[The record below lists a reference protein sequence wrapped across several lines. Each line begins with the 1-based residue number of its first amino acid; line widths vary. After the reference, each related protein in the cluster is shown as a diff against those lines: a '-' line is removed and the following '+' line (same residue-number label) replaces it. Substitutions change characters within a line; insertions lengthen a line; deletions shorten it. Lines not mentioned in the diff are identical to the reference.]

1 MKINSL
7 SLQFA
12 YKMIIC
18 ALNPAL
24 EVGNY
29 IFGDRHSNKSNKNRT
44 MKKPILPILAV
55 VALATLSLFSFKQNQ
70 PMSNFVFNDYEKAWE
85 IVDSLEQQG
94 LPASAIKHVEAILE
108 RAKREDNAPQTIKAL
123 LYRAKFQAQLEED
136 GMVKAIQKI
145 EEEIKESTFP
155 VTAVLQSIQADLYQT
170 YTANNQWNLKNRTEI
185 VGSEETDIRTW
196 TYRQLLEKSR
206 TLFLASVADERLKTL
221 DIDQFKAITQP
232 EANAK
237 KLRPTLFDL
246 LAHRAIDYFSN
257 ERNTVTEPAYKF
269 YINQEVAFAPAA
281 EFIKATF
288 ETKDSSSAKY
298 QTLLLLQ
305 EILAFHSTNK
315 ELDAFI
321 DADLKRL
328 QFVHQ
333 NAVLGNKRAL
343 YIKAL
348 ENLVVTLERQG
359 AHPVIAEVL
368 YKQAEVYQ
376 SNGRNYQPNPDQ
388 EGKEYLK
395 TAYTLCRTAIS
406 KYPDSYGAGRC
417 KNLITNIERKN
428 LDLTVEQVNLPNQ
441 PILASLSF
449 RNVEKAHV
457 RIVSIGYDEQK
468 DFRNHND
475 IIDRLKDKA
484 IVSSQAIDLPQ
495 EGDYHSHRVEFDLGE
510 LPVGHYGVLVSDNT
524 AFSTKKGAAGYA
536 YLHISNL
543 AFWSKSNAQGQTEL
557 TVINRG
563 TGEPMEGVIAELYAR
578 EYKANNRRYSY
589 KKVSTIK
596 SNKEGFVLPVKVN
609 DRNFR
614 VKLIK
619 GADVLYLEDGFSN
632 YRNRSYSGP
641 GQTHTHFFLDRAIYR
656 PGQTVHFK
664 GIVIKKEPQGM
675 PAIETDQPVT
685 ISFKDTNHQ
694 PIEDL
699 QLTTNEF
706 GTITGSF
713 TAPKTGLLGQ
723 MSITSSAGGQQY
735 FSVEEYKRPKF
746 EVTFNPIVGSYKL
759 EDTVAITGKALAFA
773 GSSIDNCQ
781 VKYRVVRQVRF
792 PWVPYWYFR
801 YNPYQKPPMEIVN
814 GTTTT
819 NEKGEFEIR
828 FAAIPDP
835 SIPADKKPEFTYQIY
850 ADVTDITGETQSTE
864 TKVSVGY
871 IALSIDLP
879 LAEKINTEE
888 AIPLTIKSQNLAGE
902 FQPATGKIIIESLE
916 IPTQVYKK
924 RYWQKP
930 DTYVL
935 SKSEFTKKF
944 PAFAYKEENERQ
956 NWQVGKTVEEIDFN
970 TTQKKQLAL
979 PKLKAGTY
987 RLTLT
992 SADKYDS
999 PIELVKYFEVY
1010 ETSAKK
1016 VANNTPD
1023 WLLHPTQSFEPGET
1037 ATITIGSALAP
1048 IKVLVEIEKQGTI
1061 VDRYWKKIKG
1071 VDQIE
1076 IPIKETDRGNFHYHV
1091 SFAKDNRSYHFS
1103 HTILVPWS
1111 NKELQIEYATFR
1123 DKLLPGQEEEWQI
1136 KLTGP
1141 KKEKI
1146 AAEMVAGMYDA
1157 SLDQFA
1163 ANDWSLHIY
1172 PTDAYPRSRWQ
1183 PRGFSANQSRTLSDG
1198 WHQDYFQ
1205 VEDRVYPSLN
1215 RFGFGYDYEFFGG
1228 RAAGLAASRGRGKSM
1243 RKEAVATMAA
1253 PMQSGEVEEMAVTS
1267 DQVAYDAV
1275 TVESANES
1283 ATPPPPKKGGP
1294 AIRKNLKET
1303 VFFMPNLKTDKDGNI
1318 IIKFK
1323 MNEAL
1328 TRWKFLGLAHTKDLK
1343 FATTQKEIVTQKEL
1357 MVQPNAPRFFREGDV
1372 IEFTAKVSNLSD
1384 QVMRGSAEIQLLD
1397 ALTMQPVNELLGI
1410 EKASLPFTVAAGQSS
1425 PLSWKVKIPVGKV
1438 NAITHRVI
1446 AKAGNYSDGEESAL
1460 PVLSNRM
1467 LVTESK
1473 PLALRGKETKTFR
1486 LESLAN
1492 SKGSAS
1498 AQPHQYTLE
1507 FTSNPAWYAVQ
1518 ALPYLMEYPYDC
1530 TEQIFNRFYAN
1541 TLASTVANAHPQ
1553 IQQVFKNWQGKDSK
1567 ALVSN
1572 LSKNQELKS
1581 ALLEETPWVLNA
1593 QSEAQQKRNIALL
1606 FDLNKMAY
1614 EQATALAKIK
1624 ERQLSNGGFAWFPG
1638 GRDSWYVTQY
1648 LVEGMGHLKKLNAL
1662 DIGSESDME
1671 VVLGN
1676 AIQYID
1682 ARIEE
1687 SYAELKKRKKVDLK
1701 KDHLNNL
1708 AIHYLYTRS
1717 FFMDIPITANTRE
1730 AFDYYVSQSEK
1741 YWLNKG
1747 VYQEGMIGLALNRIN
1762 TSAVSKD
1769 ILKSLRERSIKN
1781 EELGMYWK
1789 QPSGYYWHQ
1798 LPMETHSIMIEL
1810 FEEVAQDQEAVNELK
1825 IWLLKNKQTNHWKTT
1840 KATSAVVY
1848 ALLMSGN
1855 NWLMDQEQVAIS
1867 MGNGKQY
1874 ASQISDAQSTPEAGT
1889 GYFKTS
1895 WNGADISTEMGNI
1908 KVSNPNNQ
1916 PAWGAVYYQYFEDL
1930 DKIKTFEETP
1940 LTIKKQLFKEVNSD
1954 TGPKLTEITQKSPL
1968 TPGDK
1973 VKVRIEIRVDRSME
1987 YVHLKD
1993 TRAAGFEPINVLS
2006 GYKWQGGLGYYESTK
2021 DASTNFFIDYLPKG
2035 TFVFEYPLRV
2045 VHKGEFS
2052 NGITSMQCM
2061 YAPEFSSHSE
2071 GIRVEVR

>member
-1 MKINSL
+1 MKINPL

-29 IFGDRHSNKSNKNRT
+29 VFGDRQSKKSDKNRT
-44 MKKPILPILAV
+44 MIKPILPFLAV
-55 VALATLSLFSFKQNQ
+55 FALASLSLFSFKQNQ
-70 PMSNFVFNDYEKAWE
+70 PMSNFEFNDYEKAWE
-85 IVDSLEQQG
+85 IVDSLERKG
-94 LPASAIKHVEAILE
+94 LPESAMKHVEAILD

-123 LYRAKFQAQLEED
+123 LYRGKFQTQLEED
-136 GMVKAIQKI
+136 GLVNAIQKI
-145 EEEIKESTFP
+145 NGEIEESKFP
-155 VTAVLQSIQADLYQT
+155 VTSMLQSIQAGLYQT
-170 YTANNQWNLKNRTEI
+170 YTSQNQWKLRNRTEI
-185 VGSEETDIRTW
+185 IESTDSDIRTW
-196 TYRQLLEKSR
+196 SHRQLLEKSR
-206 TLFLASVADERLKTL
+206 ELYLASVAEERLKTI
-221 DIDQFKAITQP
+221 DIKEFKAITRP
-232 EANAK
+232 EANAQNM
-237 KLRPTLFDL
+237 RPTLFDV

-257 ERNTVTEPAYKF
+257 ERNTVIEPAYKF
-269 YINQEVAFAPAA
+269 YINQEEAFAPA
-281 EFIKATF
+281 EQFTEATF
-288 ETKDSSSAKY
+288 ETKDQSSSKY
-298 QTLLLLQ
+298 QTLLILQ
-305 EILAFHSTNK
+305 KVLAFHSKDNT
-315 ELDAFI
+315 LDAFV
-321 DADLKRL
+321 DADIKRL
-328 QFVHQ
+328 QFVYQ
-333 NAVLGNKRAL
+333 NAVQGNKKDL
-343 YIKAL
+343 YVKAL
-348 ENLVVTLERQG
+348 ANLAATIEKKG
-359 AHPVIAEVL
+359 GHTAIAEVL
-368 YKQAEVYQ
+368 FKQAEVHQQ
-376 SNGRNYQPNPDQ
+376 SGRNYQPNP
-388 EGKEYLK
+388 EETGKWDLK
-395 TAYTLCRTAIS
+395 TAYTICNSAIS
-406 KYPDSYGAGRC
+406 KYPDSHGAGLC
-417 KNLITNIERKN
+417 QNLIATIERKH
-428 LDLTVEQVNLPNQ
+428 LDLNVEQVNLPNQ
-441 PILASLSF
+441 PTIASLSF
-449 RNVEKAHV
+449 RNISNAHI
-457 RIVSIGYDEQK
+457 RIVELGYEEVENLGRQEE
-468 DFRNHND
+468 
-475 IIDRLKDKA
+475 IIDKLKNKNT
-484 IVSSQAIDLPQ
+484 VGSQALELPQ
-495 EGDYHSHRVEFDLGE
+495 EGDFHTHRVEFDLGA
-510 LPVGHYGVLVSDNT
+510 LPIGHYAVLVSDN
-524 AFSTKKGAAGYA
+524 ANFSTKSGATGYA
-536 YLHISNL
+536 FLHVSNL
-543 AFWSKSNAQGQTEL
+543 AFWSRSTREGQTEL
-557 TVINRG
+557 TVIDRQS
-563 TGEPMEGVIAELYAR
+563 GEPLEGVIAELYAR
-578 EYKANNRRYSY
+578 EYKSNRRKYEY

-596 SNKEGFVLPVKVN
+596 SNKDGFVLPVKLS

-619 GADVLYLEDGFSN
+619 GGDVLFLEDGFSN

-641 GQTHTHFFLDRAIYR
+641 GETYTHFFLDRAIYR

-675 PAIETDQPVT
+675 PSIEANLPVT
-685 ISFKDTNHQ
+685 ISFKDANHQ

-699 QLTTNEF
+699 ELTTNEF

-713 TAPKTGLLGQ
+713 TAPRTGLLGQ
-723 MSITSSAGGQQY
+723 MSITASTGGQHY

-746 EVTFNPIVGSYKL
+746 EVTFNPVVGSYKL
-759 EDTVAITGKALAFA
+759 EDTVAVTGEAIAFA
-773 GSSIDNCQ
+773 GNSIDNCQ

-792 PWVPYWYFR
+792 PWIPFWYFR
-801 YNPYQKPPMEIVN
+801 YNPYQKPDIEIAN

-819 NEKGEFEIR
+819 DEKGAFEIR
-828 FAAIPDP
+828 FDAIPDP
-835 SIPADKKPEFTYQIY
+835 SIPADKKPEFTYKIY

-864 TKVSVGY
+864 TRVTVGY
-871 IALSIDLP
+871 VALSIELP
-879 LAEKINTEE
+879 LADKINQQE
-888 AIPLTIKSQNLAGE
+888 ATPLTIKSQNLAGE
-902 FQPATGKIIIESLE
+902 FEPATGKIIIEALE
-916 IPTQVYKK
+916 VPKQVYKK

-930 DTYVL
+930 DIYLL
-935 SKSEFTKKF
+935 SQKEFTNKF
-944 PAFAYKEENERQ
+944 PDLAYQNEEEQ
-956 NWQVGKTVEEIDFN
+956 QHWEVAKKVEEIAFN
-970 TTQKKQLAL
+970 TTQKKLLSL
-979 PKLKAGTY
+979 PKLKAGMY

-992 SADKYDS
+992 SEDKFGT
-999 PIELVKYFEVY
+999 PVELIKYFEVY
-1010 ETSAKK
+1010 DTNAKK
-1016 VANNTPD
+1016 LASNTPD
-1023 WLLHPTQSFEPGET
+1023 WLLHPEQSFEPGET
-1037 ATITIGSALAP
+1037 ATIAIGSALAP
-1048 IKVLVEIEKQGTI
+1048 IQALIEIEKQGKI
-1061 VDRYWKKIKG
+1061 IERYWKKIKG

-1076 IPIKETDRGNFHYHV
+1076 IPIKESDRGNFHYHV
-1091 SFAKDNRSYHFS
+1091 SFAKNNRSYHITK
-1103 HTILVPWS
+1103 TITVPWS

-1123 DKLLPGQEEEWQI
+1123 DKLLPGQEEEWQL

-1163 ANDWSLHIY
+1163 LNNWLLNIY
-1172 PTDAYPRSRWQ
+1172 PTDAHPRSQWQ
-1183 PRGFSANQSRTLSDG
+1183 PRGYYANQSRLIARG
-1198 WHQDYFQ
+1198 WHQDYHR
-1205 VEDRVYPSLN
+1205 VEQRIYPQLN
-1215 RFGFGYDYEFFGG
+1215 QFGLGRDYSAFGYSAGG
-1228 RAAGLAASRGRGKSM
+1228 AKVAMRSRSM
-1243 RKEAVATMAA
+1243 SKEAVSMAA
-1253 PMQSGEVEEMAVTS
+1253 PLAGDMAVQS
-1267 DQVAYDAV
+1267 MSVESDAV
-1275 TVESANES
+1275 MIEEESLQSANES
-1283 ATPPPPKKGGP
+1283 ATPAAPKGGP
-1294 AIRKNLKET
+1294 AIRTNLKET

-1328 TRWKFLGLAHTKDLK
+1328 TRWKFLGLAHTKDLQ

-1384 QVMRGSAEIQLLD
+1384 QVMSGSAELELLD
-1397 ALTMQPVNELLGI
+1397 ALTMQPVNDLLEI
-1410 EKASLPFTVAAGQSS
+1410 EKASKPFTVAPGQSS
-1425 PLSWKVKIPVGKV
+1425 PLSWKVNIPVGKV

-1473 PLALRGKETKTFR
+1473 PLALRGKETKTFT
-1486 LESLAN
+1486 LESLVN
-1492 SKGSAS
+1492 SSGASS

-1553 IQQVFKNWQGKDSK
+1553 IQQVFKNWQGKDSE
-1567 ALVSN
+1567 ALESN
-1572 LSKNQELKS
+1572 LTKNQELKS
-1581 ALLEETPWVLNA
+1581 AILEETPWVLNA

-1614 EQATALAKIK
+1614 EQASALSKIK

-1638 GRDSWYVTQY
+1638 GRDSWYITQY

-1671 VVLGN
+1671 VVLSK
-1676 AIQYID
+1676 ALQYID
-1682 ARIEE
+1682 ARLAEH
-1687 SYAELKKRKKVDLK
+1687 YAELKKRKKVDLK
-1701 KDHLNNL
+1701 KDHLSNI

-1717 FFMDIPITANTRE
+1717 FFMDTPISASTKE
-1730 AFDYYVSQSEK
+1730 AFDYYVAQSEK

-1762 TSAVSKD
+1762 SSTVSKD
-1769 ILKSLRERSIKN
+1769 IIKSLKERAIKN

-1810 FEEVAQDQEAVNELK
+1810 FEEVALDIEAVNELK

-1848 ALLMSGN
+1848 ALLMSGD
-1855 NWLMDQEQVAIS
+1855 NWLVEQEQVAVS
-1867 MGNGKQY
+1867 MGNSKQY
-1874 ASQISDAQSTPEAGT
+1874 ASQIAFAQSSPEAGT
-1889 GYFKTS
+1889 GYFKTA
-1895 WNGADISTEMGNI
+1895 WNGTDISADMGTL
-1908 KVSNPNNQ
+1908 KVSNPNEQ

-1940 LTIKKQLFKEVNSD
+1940 LTIQKQLFKEVNTD
-1954 TGPKLTEITQKSPL
+1954 TGPKLTEITAKQPL

-2006 GYKWQGGLGYYESTK
+2006 RYKWQGGLGYYESTK

-2071 GIRVEVR
+2071 GIRVQVQ